1 MRGVGLIWPL
11 SIFMHSFNAIK
22 LCISLGLELWLLAL
36 LFRRRVRRH
45 FPLFFTYSAYT
56 VAIAIGR
63 LLALGNYQL
72 YFYVFWWTEALF
84 LSLGLVALHET
95 FRWVYKG
102 FYEFWWFRLVYYG
115 TISLVLLVT
124 VRNAIVNPAVQAH
137 PVISL
142 VLNMGIT
149 INLLQAGIA
158 ALFATLSK
166 PLAIERRRYPFG
178 IVAGF
183 AASSLGPFVGYFARS
198 IFGKNVDTF
207 TQNASAVAYI
217 LALVIWL
224 IAFSKPEPEERAWTP
239 PMPPDEMLRLVHGYL
254 RVLGARK
261 KDDER

>member
-1 MRGVGLIWPL
+1 MAIANLIVL
-11 SIFMHSFNAIK
+11 G
-22 LCISLGLELWLLAL
+22 ISLGLEIWLLTL
-36 LFRRRVRRH
+36 LFRRGVRHH
-45 FPLFFTYSAYT
+45 FPVFFSYGVFLAPVTLA
-56 VAIAIGR
+56 R
-63 LLALGNYQL
+63 LLTLTNYPI
-72 YFYVFWWTEALF
+72 YFMVFWWTDAL
-84 LSLGLVALHET
+84 LLLLGLAALHEI
-95 FRWVYKG
+95 FRWVYRG

-115 TISLVLLVT
+115 TISLVLLIT
-124 VRNAIVNPAVQAH
+124 VRNAVVNPPVQAH
-137 PVISL
+137 PLVGL

-158 ALFATLSK
+158 ALFAALSK

-207 TQNASAVAYI
+207 TQNASAVTYI

-224 IAFSKPEPEERAWTP
+224 MAFGKPEPEEIAWTP

-261 KDDER
+261 KD